1 MAAHGGLDPN
11 NPFSRKRV
19 TAGDLDMTPMIDCTF
34 LLLIFFMVS
43 STMQSTPDIDLPVAA
58 HSIGV
63 ETDGA
68 VILTVFSGG
77 PQQPPRIVL
86 GDGSGDEATVDDL
99 RVFIAESVASGK
111 TKIVI
116 KAEGDVSHGFVGEVA
131 RAVVAVEGA
140 ELYMGVGDQPPQ
152 R

>member
-1 MAAHGGLDPN
+1 MARHGAIDPD
-11 NPFSRKRV
+11 NPFARKRV
-19 TAGDLDMTPMIDCTF
+19 TSGDLDMTPMIDCTF

-63 ETDGA
+63 DTDGA
-68 VILTVFSGG
+68 VILTVFTGG
-77 PQQPPRIVL
+77 PQNPPRIVL
-86 GDGSGDEATVDDL
+86 GDGTGEEAAVEEV
-99 RVFIAESVASGK
+99 RGHVAEAVAAGK

-116 KAEGDVSHGFVGEVA
+116 KAEGDVTHGFIGEVA

-140 ELYMGVGDQPPQ
+140 ELYMGVGDQPPE
-152 R
+152 